1 MKYIRE
7 QRKVFI
13 PMQVSWFY
21 GVPKINN
28 GKILNFDFMPNISWM
43 ISVNCKDAIEF
54 LIQCKKK
61 LTLSYTSAVYGFV
74 WREWENELTFMYA
87 YACRHFE
94 FKCTD
99 TWDWSM
105 FLIII
110 HEQIYCASI
119 DWFSQFILK
128 KVENQNA
135 QPAKMRCE
143 WMTWHVKY
151 SNIHRH
157 YSERKWILI
166 WINLISGDFFSDNS
180 SNFSVG
186 LYPVSVK

>member
-1 MKYIRE
+1 MEYIRE

-21 GVPKINN
+21 GVPKINK

-61 LTLSYTSAVYGFV
+61 NDTLVHVCCIWICLKKMGKWINFDV
-74 WREWENELTFMYA
+74 
-87 YACRHFE
+87 CRHFE

-110 HEQIYCASI
+110 HEQIHCASI

-186 LYPVSVK
+186 LCPVSVK